1 MKENGGRLL
10 DKRLNSF
17 IYTKGKFDRG
27 YGRPVDTDTEYLYS
41 KGRYKT
47 KIKKEDLPD
56 DYIEFRSGTI
66 RYMTGYLKTSG
77 VVDIDYTYFLEN
89 HIFKDDYLYIS
100 YKEKLKKEKAS
111 YGREYFVNYDVCI
124 CGNDIIPILLAIE
137 KNSNIN
143 IDKVKEKIYYKVSW
157 YKENCKDEYTR
168 EFGNRD
174 IDIFEEYK

>member
-1 MKENGGRLL
+1 M
-10 DKRLNSF
+10 KRLNSF
-17 IYTKGKFDRG
+17 LYTKGKFGKGCIRS
-27 YGRPVDTDTEYLYS
+27 VDTNNEYLYS
-41 KGRYKT
+41 KAMYKT

-100 YKEKLKKEKAS
+100 YKGKLKKEKTS
-111 YGREYFVNYDVCI
+111 YGRERIVNYDICI
-124 CGNDIIPILLAIE
+124 YDNDIIPILHAIE

-143 IDKVKEKIYYKVSW
+143 IDKVKSVDLRFFFSIARLLYYKIKF
-157 YKENCKDEYTR
+157 Y
-168 EFGNRD
+168 
-174 IDIFEEYK
+174 

>member
-1 MKENGGRLL
+1 M
-10 DKRLNSF
+10 KRLNSF
-17 IYTKGKFDRG
+17 IYTKGKFCRG

-47 KIKKEDLPD
+47 KIKKEDLTD
-56 DYIEFRSGTI
+56 DYIEIHSRVI
-66 RYMTGYLKTSG
+66 EYMTGYLKTSG
-77 VVDIDYTYFLEN
+77 IVDIDYQYILEN

-174 IDIFEEYK
+174 IDIFEEYKK

>member
-1 MKENGGRLL
+1 M
-10 DKRLNSF
+10 KRLNSF
-17 IYTKGKFDRG
+17 LYTKGKFGKG
-27 YGRPVDTDTEYLYS
+27 YRQTADINTEYLYS
-41 KGRYKT
+41 KAMYKT

-100 YKEKLKKEKAS
+100 YKEKLKKEKTS
-111 YGREYFVNYDVCI
+111 YGREHIVNYDICI
-124 CGNDIIPILLAIE
+124 CDNDIIPILLAIE

-168 EFGNRD
+168 DFGNRD

>member
-1 MKENGGRLL
+1 M
-10 DKRLNSF
+10 KRLNSF
-17 IYTKGKFDRG
+17 LYTKGKFGKG
-27 YGRPVDTDTEYLYS
+27 YRQTADINTEYLYS
-41 KGRYKT
+41 KARYKT
-47 KIKKEDLPD
+47 KIKKEDLPE

-100 YKEKLKKEKAS
+100 YKGKLKKEKTS
-111 YGREYFVNYDVCI
+111 YGREYIVNYDVCI
-124 CGNDIIPILLAIE
+124 CGNDIIPVLLAIE

-174 IDIFEEYK
+174 IDIFEEYKK

>member
-1 MKENGGRLL
+1 M
-10 DKRLNSF
+10 KRLNSF

-47 KIKKEDLPD
+47 KIKKEDLTD
-56 DYIEFRSGTI
+56 DYIEIHSRVI
-66 RYMTGYLKTSG
+66 EYMTGYLKTSG
-77 VVDIDYTYFLEN
+77 IVDIDYQYILEN

-111 YGREYFVNYDVCI
+111 YGREYIVNYDVCI

-143 IDKVKEKIYYKVSW
+143 IDKVKEKIY
-157 YKENCKDEYTR
+157 
-168 EFGNRD
+168 
-174 IDIFEEYK
+174 

>member
-1 MKENGGRLL
+1 M
-10 DKRLNSF
+10 KRLNSF

-47 KIKKEDLPD
+47 KIKKEDLTD
-56 DYIEFRSGTI
+56 DYIEIHSRVI
-66 RYMTGYLKTSG
+66 EYMTGYLKTSG
-77 VVDIDYTYFLEN
+77 IVDIDYQYILEN

-100 YKEKLKKEKAS
+100 YKEKLKKEKTS
-111 YGREYFVNYDVCI
+111 YGREYIVNYDVCI

-143 IDKVKEKIYYKVSW
+143 IDKVKEKIYHKVSW

-174 IDIFEEYK
+174 IDIFEEYKK

>member
-1 MKENGGRLL
+1 M
-10 DKRLNSF
+10 KRLNSF
-17 IYTKGKFDRG
+17 LYTKGKFGKG
-27 YGRPVDTDTEYLYS
+27 YRQTADINTEYLYS
-41 KGRYKT
+41 KARYKT
-47 KIKKEDLPD
+47 KIKKEDLPE

-174 IDIFEEYK
+174 IDIFEEYKK

>member
-1 MKENGGRLL
+1 M
-10 DKRLNSF
+10 KRLNSF
-17 IYTKGKFDRG
+17 LYTKGKFGKGCIRS
-27 YGRPVDTDTEYLYS
+27 VDTNNEYLYS
-41 KGRYKT
+41 KAMYKT

-100 YKEKLKKEKAS
+100 YKEKLKKEKTS
-111 YGREYFVNYDVCI
+111 YGRERIVNYDICI

-137 KNSNIN
+137 KNYNIN

-174 IDIFEEYK
+174 IDIFEEYKK

>member
-1 MKENGGRLL
+1 M
-10 DKRLNSF
+10 KRLNSF
-17 IYTKGKFDRG
+17 LYTKGKFGKG
-27 YGRPVDTDTEYLYS
+27 YRQTADTNTEYLYS
-41 KGRYKT
+41 KARYKT
-47 KIKKEDLPD
+47 KIKKEDLPE
-56 DYIEFRSGTI
+56 DYIEIHSRVI
-66 RYMTGYLKTSG
+66 DYMTGYLKTSG

-100 YKEKLKKEKAS
+100 YKEKLKKEKTS
-111 YGREYFVNYDVCI
+111 YGREYIVNYDICI
-124 CGNDIIPILLAIE
+124 CGNDIIPVLLAIE